1 MPIKDLVFNLHESPD
16 RRLAGPA
23 RMRRRRPQAIAIA
36 QPQKR
41 NPYTK
46 KLGIEGKA
54 FHVLFCLLF
63 LHSAVATPYL
73 NLSRDSLPQLE
84 TVEHLIQQLRRM
96 NAVTF
101 YRELIDWLLNNVT
114 DWNMFLVQSLA
125 TCVSLGWC
133 V

>member
-1 MPIKDLVFNLHESPD
+1 M
-16 RRLAGPA
+16 RL
-23 RMRRRRPQAIAIA
+23 RPEVVATA
-36 QPQKR
+36 QPQKA
-41 NPYTK
+41 NPSAT

-63 LHSAVATPYL
+63 LHSAVATPYF

-84 TVEHLIQQLRRM
+84 TVKHLIHQLRRM
-96 NAVTF
+96 NAATF

>member
-1 MPIKDLVFNLHESPD
+1 MVADS
-16 RRLAGPA
+16 AA
-23 RMRRRRPQAIAIA
+23 RMRLRPKVTETA
-36 QPQKR
+36 QPQKA
-41 NPYTK
+41 NPSSK
-46 KLGIEGKA
+46 QLGVEGKA

-63 LHSAVATPYL
+63 VHSAVATPYF
-73 NLSRDSLPQLE
+73 NLSRDSLPQVE
-84 TVEHLIQQLRRM
+84 TVEHLFLQLRRM
-96 NAVTF
+96 NAATF